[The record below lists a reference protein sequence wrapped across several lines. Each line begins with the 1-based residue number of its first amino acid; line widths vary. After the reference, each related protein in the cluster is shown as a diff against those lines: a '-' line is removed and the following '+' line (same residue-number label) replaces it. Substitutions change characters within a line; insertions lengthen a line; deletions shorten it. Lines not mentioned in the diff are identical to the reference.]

1 MRIFST
7 AHIDKFYKDSFVLT
21 LSNMV
26 TGVIAFVFSIVLSRE
41 LGAEGLGLYGLVMPI
56 YGLLLTITSEGLITA
71 ISKITTLYFNRKE
84 FRNLNRTLG
93 TVFIFTALW
102 ATCVALL
109 VLLSNK
115 LIAGYIV
122 RDPRS
127 AQALMILSPALVFV
141 PLSAIIKGYLYGLG
155 KYRISASVDIVEK
168 LLRVVI
174 LLSTIWILKPA
185 SVGSTVAIAYF
196 ALASGEL
203 FSMLLLFA
211 CYRYQRQKAAGGSVG
226 RSKSRIQ
233 LIFDVFIITVPLS
246 INGILSSIL
255 SAVSALI
262 LPRRLVAAGFS
273 YSQAL
278 SEIGKFGGMAL
289 NIVTLPYIIIGSMLT
304 VLVPELSLNIS
315 KKDYWSAE
323 ERVAQV
329 LKMAI
334 TVGIATSLV
343 CLRIPDTLGMLF
355 YNRNDLGDMIR
366 FSSPI
371 CLILFVS
378 SPTFGILNALGKQN
392 ILLKNS
398 IINSTQSLIL
408 TYILAGIPV
417 LNIYGYGISAVIT
430 AVTSFILNVKEILK
444 ICEIKIG
451 LQDIFTYLLTGT
463 AVWLASGVTGRVLH
477 SAPPVVITTG
487 VVLICFT
494 GMFGLNGLA
503 FKYRAES

>member
-1 MRIFST
+1 M
-7 AHIDKFYKDSFVLT
+7 LT

-26 TGVIAFVFSIVLSRE
+26 TGVIAFVFSIILSRE

-71 ISKITTLYFNRKE
+71 ISKITTLYFNRKDY
-84 FRNLNRTLG
+84 RNLIRTLS
-93 TVFIFTALW
+93 TVFVFTACW
-102 ATCVALL
+102 AACVAIL
-109 VLLSNK
+109 VLAAHRLM
-115 LIAGYIV
+115 AWYIV

-127 AQALMILSPALVFV
+127 AQALMILCPALVFV

-155 KYRISASVDIVEK
+155 KYRVSASVDIVEK

-174 LLSTIWILKPA
+174 LLSTISILKPA
-185 SVGSTVAIAYF
+185 SVGTTVAVAYF
-196 ALASGEL
+196 ALTMGEL
-203 FSMLLLFA
+203 VSMLLLFG
-211 CYRYQRQKAAGGSVG
+211 CYRYQRRKTAGESTG

-233 LIFDVFIITVPLS
+233 LIFDVFVITVPLS
-246 INGILSSIL
+246 INGILSSVL

-262 LPRRLVAAGFS
+262 LPRRLVVAGFS

-289 NIVTLPYIIIGSMLT
+289 NIVTLPFIIIGSMLT

-323 ERVAQV
+323 ERIAQV

-334 TVGIATSLV
+334 TVGIATALV
-343 CLRIPDTLGMLF
+343 CLRIPDTLGVLF
-355 YNRNDLGDMIR
+355 YRRNDLGDMIR
-366 FSSPI
+366 FSAPI

-398 IINSTQSLIL
+398 LINSLQSLVL
-408 TYILAGIPV
+408 TYVLAGIPA

-430 AVTSFILNVKEILK
+430 AITSFILNVREILK

-451 LQDIFTYLLTGT
+451 LNDILTYLLAGT
-463 AVWLASGVTGRVLH
+463 AVWLASGIAGGVLR
-477 SAPPVVITTG
+477 SAQPVITTAG
-487 VVLICFT
+487 VVLVCFI

-503 FKYRAES
+503 FKFRTES